1 MGYFIKKQNRKNIT
15 RFFTVLSLCF
25 LLSGTAPLTAL
36 AHDAEWGMWRGEQN
50 ALIIGTITE
59 TEGNLYQITVNHAL
73 TCGPEGAEKNV
84 IDRMLPLS
92 EIPGELTADFTG
104 YQGELYS
111 YTTSYHGRGK
121 PEKGDFVLLSLD
133 KKEEIWKLV
142 WPPYEL
148 SGTDPQTLEL
158 LPEKEKTNT
167 AAAWEIFIRS
177 GGSINDFFFSGANS
191 LSANILQED
200 GSVKRELLWERQEG
214 TESETADKSTS
225 GRNISDET
233 AALAGAGDSSG
244 AADGRNRLIRETGE
258 GSYRSSFWPLIAVS
272 VVVCILC
279 FGLGVIWEIHRKKN
293 RK

>member
-15 RFFTVLSLCF
+15 RFFTFLSLCF

-111 YTTSYHGRGK
+111 YTTSYHGREK
-121 PEKGDFVLLSLD
+121 LEKGDFVLLSLD
-133 KKEEIWKLV
+133 KKGEIWKLV

-158 LPEKEKTNT
+158 LPEKRRPTRLLPGRYSSVPAAVSTTSFFPAQT
-167 AAAWEIFIRS
+167 AFRQIFCR
-177 GGSINDFFFSGANS
+177 
-191 LSANILQED
+191 
-200 GSVKRELLWERQEG
+200 R
-214 TESETADKSTS
+214 TAPSKGNCCGS
-225 GRNISDET
+225 GRKERS
-233 AALAGAGDSSG
+233 LK
-244 AADGRNRLIRETGE
+244 RLIRVRPAGT
-258 GSYRSSFWPLIAVS
+258 YQMKQPP
-272 VVVCILC
+272 
-279 FGLGVIWEIHRKKN
+279 
-293 RK
+293 

>member
-1 MGYFIKKQNRKNIT
+1 
-15 RFFTVLSLCF
+15 
-25 LLSGTAPLTAL
+25 
-36 AHDAEWGMWRGEQN
+36 MWRGEQN

-104 YQGELYS
+104 YQGELHS
-111 YTTSYHGRGK
+111 YTTSYHGREK

-177 GGSINDFFFSGANS
+177 GGSINDFFFFRRKQPFGKY
-191 LSANILQED
+191 SAERRL
-200 GSVKRELLWERQEG
+200 RQEG
-214 TESETADKSTS
+214 TAVGTA
-225 GRNISDET
+225 GRN
-233 AALAGAGDSSG
+233 
-244 AADGRNRLIRETGE
+244 
-258 GSYRSSFWPLIAVS
+258 
-272 VVVCILC
+272 
-279 FGLGVIWEIHRKKN
+279 GV
-293 RK
+293 